1 VFPHLKRTLT
11 VHRFSLLSFVLLGG
25 LACSGNPAAP
35 HDPTGTGQLAMLN
48 ALVVGDPA
56 TLNVDGNPMT
66 LPPAGQSGTAQLSA
80 GAHQL
85 QVLSGGQ
92 VLTSAS
98 ITLTDGG
105 HRTAV
110 LSGAAGHNVLLVTT
124 LDTAS
129 VPVLDAGKMRLV
141 HTVAGAPAMD
151 AYLFAVGQADDSA
164 ARFVTPFAYGTG
176 TDPEFPGYAIRPP
189 GQYLVWLKAA
199 GTDTVL
205 LQAGPF
211 TVHAGDVYSFV
222 LAQNAA
228 GEMELRVVKEH

>member
-1 VFPHLKRTLT
+1 M
-11 VHRFSLLSFVLLGG
+11 HRPSLLCFVLLGG

-35 HDPTGTGQLAMLN
+35 YDPTGTGQLTMLN
-48 ALVVGDPA
+48 ALVPGDPA
-56 TLNVDGNPMT
+56 TVKVDGNPMT
-66 LPPAGQSGTAQLSA
+66 LPPAGQSGTAQLAA

-85 QVLSGGQ
+85 QVLAGGGQ
-92 VLTSAS
+92 VLTSAM

-129 VPVLDAGKMRLV
+129 VPVLDAAKMRLV

-151 AYLFAVGQADDSA
+151 AYLFAVGQTDDSA
-164 ARFVTPFAYGTG
+164 ARFVSPFVFGSG
-176 TDPEFPGYAIRPP
+176 TDPQFPGYAVRPP

-199 GTDTVL
+199 GTETVL

-211 TVHAGDVYSFV
+211 TVNAGDVYSFV

-228 GEMELRVVKEH
+228 GELELRAVKER

>member
-1 VFPHLKRTLT
+1 
-11 VHRFSLLSFVLLGG
+11 
-25 LACSGNPAAP
+25 
-35 HDPTGTGQLAMLN
+35 MLN
-48 ALVVGDPA
+48 ALVAGDPA
-56 TLNVDGNPMT
+56 TVKVDGNPMT
-66 LPPAGQSGTAQLSA
+66 LPPAGQSGTAQLAA

-85 QVLSGGQ
+85 QVLAGGGQ
-92 VLTSAS
+92 VLTSAM

-129 VPVLDAGKMRLV
+129 VPVLDAAKMRLV

-151 AYLFAVGQADDSA
+151 AYLFAVGQTDDSA
-164 ARFVTPFAYGTG
+164 ARFVSPFVFGSG
-176 TDPEFPGYAIRPP
+176 TDPQFPGYAVRPP

-199 GTDTVL
+199 GTETVL

-211 TVHAGDVYSFV
+211 TVNAGDVYSFV

-228 GEMELRVVKEH
+228 GELELRAVKER

>member
-1 VFPHLKRTLT
+1 M
-11 VHRFSLLSFVLLGG
+11 HRLSLLSFVLLGG

-35 HDPTGTGQLAMLN
+35 HDPTGSGQLAMLN
-48 ALVVGDPA
+48 ALVAGDPA
-56 TLNVDGNPMT
+56 TVKVDGNPMT
-66 LPPAGQSGTAQLSA
+66 LPPAGQSGTAQLAA

-85 QVLSGGQ
+85 QVIAGAGQ
-92 VLTSAS
+92 VLTTAM

-129 VPVLDAGKMRLV
+129 VPVLDAAKMRLV

-164 ARFVTPFAYGTG
+164 ARFVTPFVFGSG
-176 TDPEFPGYAIRPP
+176 TDPQFPGYAVRPP

-211 TVHAGDVYSFV
+211 TVNAGDVYSFV
-222 LAQNAA
+222 LAQNVA
-228 GEMELRVVKEH
+228 GELELRAVKER

>member
-1 VFPHLKRTLT
+1 M
-11 VHRFSLLSFVLLGG
+11 HRLSLLPFVLLGG

-35 HDPTGTGQLAMLN
+35 HDPTGTGQLTMLN
-48 ALVVGDPA
+48 ALVAGDPA
-56 TLNVDGNPMT
+56 TVKVDGAPMT
-66 LPPAGQSGTAQLSA
+66 LPPAGQSGTAQLAA
-80 GAHQL
+80 GAHKL
-85 QVLSGGQ
+85 QVLAGSGQ
-92 VLTSAS
+92 VLTSAM

-110 LSGAAGHNVLLVTT
+110 LSGAVGHNVLLVTT

-129 VPVLDAGKMRLV
+129 VPVLDAAKMRLV

-164 ARFVTPFAYGTG
+164 ARFVSPFTFGTG
-176 TDPEFPGYAIRPP
+176 TDPEFPGYAVRPP

-199 GTDTVL
+199 GTNTVL

-211 TVHAGDVYSFV
+211 TVNAGEVYSFV

-228 GEMELRVVKEH
+228 GELELRAVKER

>member
-1 VFPHLKRTLT
+1 M
-11 VHRFSLLSFVLLGG
+11 HRLSLLSFVLLGG

-48 ALVVGDPA
+48 ALVAGDPA
-56 TLNVDGNPMT
+56 TLNVDGTPMT
-66 LPPAGQSGTAQLSA
+66 LPPAGQSGTAALTA

-85 QVLSGGQ
+85 QVLSGGGQ
-92 VLTSAS
+92 VLASAT

-110 LSGAAGHNVLLVTT
+110 LSGAVGHNVLLVTT

-129 VPVLDAGKMRLV
+129 VPVLDAAKMRLV
-141 HTVAGAPAMD
+141 HTVAGAPPMD
-151 AYLFAVGQADDSA
+151 AYLFAVGQPDDSA
-164 ARFVTPFAYGTG
+164 ARFVTPFTFGTG
-176 TDPEFPGYAIRPP
+176 TDPQFPGYAVRPP

-199 GTDTVL
+199 GTNTVL

-211 TVHAGDVYSFV
+211 TVNAGDVYSFV

-228 GEMELRVVKEH
+228 GDLELRTVKEH

>member
-1 VFPHLKRTLT
+1 
-11 VHRFSLLSFVLLGG
+11 VHRLSLLSFVLLGG

-35 HDPTGTGQLAMLN
+35 HDPTGSGQLAMLN
-48 ALVVGDPA
+48 ALVAGDPA
-56 TLNVDGNPMT
+56 TVKVDGNPMT
-66 LPPAGQSGTAQLSA
+66 LPPAGQSGTAQLAA

-85 QVLSGGQ
+85 QVIAG
-92 VLTSAS
+92 
-98 ITLTDGG
+98 GG

-129 VPVLDAGKMRLV
+129 VPVLDAAKMRLV

-164 ARFVTPFAYGTG
+164 ARFVTPFVFGSG
-176 TDPEFPGYAIRPP
+176 TDPQFPGYAVRPP

-211 TVHAGDVYSFV
+211 TVNAGDVYSFV
-222 LAQNAA
+222 LAQNVA
-228 GEMELRVVKEH
+228 GELELRAVKER

>member
-1 VFPHLKRTLT
+1 M
-11 VHRFSLLSFVLLGG
+11 SLLSFVLLGV
-25 LACSGNPAAP
+25 LACSGNPAVP
-35 HDPTGTGQLAMLN
+35 HDPTGTGQLTMLN
-48 ALVVGDPA
+48 ALVAGDPA
-56 TLNVDGNPMT
+56 TVNVDGNPMT
-66 LPPAGQSGTAQLSA
+66 LPPAGQSGTAQLNA

-85 QVLSGGQ
+85 QVHAGSGQ
-92 VLTSAS
+92 LLTSAM

-110 LSGAAGHNVLLVTT
+110 LSGSAGHNVLLVTT

-129 VPVLDAGKMRLV
+129 VPVLDAAKMRLV

-164 ARFVTPFAYGTG
+164 ARFVTPFVFGSG
-176 TDPEFPGYAIRPP
+176 TDPQFPGYAVRPP

-199 GTDTVL
+199 GTNTVL

-211 TVHAGDVYSFV
+211 TVNAGDVYSFV
-222 LAQNAA
+222 LAQTAA
-228 GEMELRVVKEH
+228 GDLELRAVKER

>member
-1 VFPHLKRTLT
+1 M
-11 VHRFSLLSFVLLGG
+11 HRMSLLSFVLLGV

-35 HDPTGTGQLAMLN
+35 QDPTGTGQLTMLN
-48 ALVVGDPA
+48 ALVAGDPA
-56 TLNVDGNPMT
+56 TVNVDGNPMT
-66 LPPAGQSGTAQLSA
+66 LPPAGQSGTAQLTA

-85 QVLSGGQ
+85 QVHAGSGQ
-92 VLTSAS
+92 LLTSAM

-129 VPVLDAGKMRLV
+129 VPVLDAAKMRLV

-164 ARFVTPFAYGTG
+164 ARFVTPFVFGSG
-176 TDPEFPGYAIRPP
+176 TDPQFPGYAVRPP

-199 GTDTVL
+199 GTNTVL

-211 TVHAGDVYSFV
+211 TVNAGDVYSFV

-228 GEMELRVVKEH
+228 GDLEFRAVKER

>member
-1 VFPHLKRTLT
+1 
-11 VHRFSLLSFVLLGG
+11 VHRLSLLSFVLLGG

-35 HDPTGTGQLAMLN
+35 HDPTGSGQLAMLN
-48 ALVVGDPA
+48 ALVAGDPA
-56 TLNVDGNPMT
+56 TVKVDGNPMT
-66 LPPAGQSGTAQLSA
+66 LPPAGQSGTAQLAA

-85 QVLSGGQ
+85 QVIAGGGQ
-92 VLTSAS
+92 VLTTAM

-129 VPVLDAGKMRLV
+129 VPVLDAAKMRLV

-164 ARFVTPFAYGTG
+164 ARFVTPFVFGSG
-176 TDPEFPGYAIRPP
+176 TDPQFPGYAVRPP
-189 GQYLVWLKAA
+189 GQYLVWLNAA

-211 TVHAGDVYSFV
+211 TVNAGDVYSFV
-222 LAQNAA
+222 LAQNVA
-228 GEMELRVVKEH
+228 GELELRAVKER

>member
-1 VFPHLKRTLT
+1 
-11 VHRFSLLSFVLLGG
+11 
-25 LACSGNPAAP
+25 
-35 HDPTGTGQLAMLN
+35 MLN
-48 ALVVGDPA
+48 ALVAGDPA
-56 TLNVDGNPMT
+56 TVNVDGNPMT
-66 LPPAGQSGTAQLSA
+66 LPPAGQSGTAQLTA

-85 QVLSGGQ
+85 QVHAGSGQ
-92 VLTSAS
+92 LLTSAM

-129 VPVLDAGKMRLV
+129 VPVLDAAKMRLV

-164 ARFVTPFAYGTG
+164 ARFVTPFVFGSG
-176 TDPEFPGYAIRPP
+176 TDPQFPGYAVRPP

-199 GTDTVL
+199 GTNTVL

-211 TVHAGDVYSFV
+211 TVNAGDVYSFV

-228 GEMELRVVKEH
+228 GDAGTARGERALNQHFEDSHDQGTVHAASRCRDVRGDSRLLERHERFERQ